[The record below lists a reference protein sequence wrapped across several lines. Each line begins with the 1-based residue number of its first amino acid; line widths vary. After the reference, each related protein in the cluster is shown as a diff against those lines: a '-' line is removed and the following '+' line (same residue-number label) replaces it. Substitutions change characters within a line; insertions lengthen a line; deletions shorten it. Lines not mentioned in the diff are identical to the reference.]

1 MHRLI
6 IDTDPGEDDILAMM
20 MAYYH
25 PNVQIEAITV
35 TAGNVGLANTAN
47 NVGVMLDL
55 LKDDTLKVYPG
66 CAAPFVQKHRDASDA
81 HGNDGLGNSGYRS
94 TRKIE
99 STHAAIE
106 IISRATHEPDE
117 LTFIALGPMSNLATA
132 LKLDPELPHKLKRV
146 VAMAGAVTAHGNIN
160 RCSEFNIY
168 ADPEAAH
175 VVFEAWG
182 EAGKVIEVADWE
194 LTTRNGFTKEV
205 RAEWEALNTDRSK
218 FYTAI
223 SAHSNRFIEEV
234 RRRTIQFFADPIA
247 MAVAIEPE
255 IVLKSEQ
262 HHLAVEMQ
270 GEFTRGQTTVDWL
283 DLYSQ
288 TKNADIVLEID
299 NGRLHE
305 LVLQALK

>member
-20 MAYYH
+20 MAYQH

-35 TAGNVGLANTAN
+35 TAGNVGLVNTTN
-47 NVGVMLDL
+47 NVGVMLDIL
-55 LKDDTLKVYPG
+55 QDDQIKVYAG
-66 CAAPFVQKHRDASDA
+66 CAGPFVHKPRDASNA
-81 HGNDGLGNSGYRS
+81 HGKDGLGNTGYRS
-94 TRKIE
+94 SRPIE
-99 STHAAIE
+99 STHAAMEMIN
-106 IISRATHEPDE
+106 RFTNEPDA
-117 LTFIALGPMSNLATA
+117 LTLVMLGPMTNLATA
-132 LKLDPELPHKLKRV
+132 LKLDPELPHKIKRV
-146 VAMAGAVTAHGNIN
+146 VVMGGAVTGHGNIN

-175 VVFEAWG
+175 VVFDAWG
-182 EAGKVIEVADWE
+182 KAGKLIKVSDWE
-194 LTTRNGFTKEV
+194 LTSRNGFTKEV
-205 RAEWEALNTDRSK
+205 RAEWDALNTEKSR

-234 RRRTIQFFADPIA
+234 RKRTVQFFADPVA
-247 MAVAIEPE
+247 MAVAIEPD

-262 HHLAVEMQ
+262 HHLAIEMQ
-270 GEFTRGQTTVDWL
+270 GEWTRGQTTVDWL
-283 DLYSQ
+283 DLYSD

-305 LVLQALK
+305 LVFAALR